1 MGTLYALK
9 IFVPCRLKN
18 GFYPLH
24 FMATILSHRRDSSL
38 LPSQP
43 AKHLCVTCVM
53 FLFGTEF
60 GLYVFFA
67 MCRLLLG
74 WRFTALKSSLHWLS
88 VKRTK
93 AVEDILNRWT
103 RKALNDGISGDLFLS
118 ALANSI

>member
-1 MGTLYALK
+1 
-9 IFVPCRLKN
+9 
-18 GFYPLH
+18 
-24 FMATILSHRRDSSL
+24 MAAILSHSLDSSL

-88 VKRTK
+88 VKWIK
-93 AVEDILNRWT
+93 AVEEILNRWT
-103 RKALNDGISGDLFLS
+103 RKVLDDEMPGDSFLA